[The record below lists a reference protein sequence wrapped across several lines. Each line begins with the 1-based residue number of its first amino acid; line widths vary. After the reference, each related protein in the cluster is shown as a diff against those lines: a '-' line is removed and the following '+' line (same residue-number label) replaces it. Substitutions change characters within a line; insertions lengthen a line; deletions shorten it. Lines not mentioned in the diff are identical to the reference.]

1 MFCKKR
7 RPLKLTKERCVC
19 VCVCVCVC
27 SSADIVRIWKCLGV
41 SRTGII
47 ANQQASQKLKISEFL
62 LQNSLGLGQQVFTQ
76 PSPALSHIHL
86 VSHWSHVWNF
96 ILHQPTCFS
105 LFWSP
110 GRRKSLGQLSFCF
123 RQLVQFSPVTQSC
136 PTLCDPMN
144 CSTPGTPVRRQL
156 PEFTQI
162 HVH

>member
-1 MFCKKR
+1 MFCKKI
-7 RPLKLTKERCVC
+7 RPLKLTKERC

-47 ANQQASQKLKISEFL
+47 ANQQGSQKLKIFSVFL

-76 PSPALSHIHL
+76 PSPALSHIYL

-105 LFWSP
+105 LFWSS
-110 GRRKSLGQLSFCF
+110 GRGKSLGQLSFYF
-123 RQLVQFSPVTQSC
+123 RQLVQFSSVQS
-136 PTLCDPMN
+136 L
-144 CSTPGTPVRRQL
+144 SHVQLFATP
-156 PEFTQI
+156 
-162 HVH
+162 